1 MDLRNPASCRR
12 GRQRR
17 NGGKHGRIQQAPD
30 GATGGLVRAVHL
42 DGAGGRKNRIGDGVK
57 HLRVQG
63 FAEQLAVVHQGS
75 RRGLDSDFADAVKP
89 RGGNY

>member
-1 MDLRNPASCRR
+1 M
-12 GRQRR
+12 
-17 NGGKHGRIQQAPD
+17 RIKQAPD
-30 GATGGLVRAVHL
+30 DAAAWLVRVGYL
-42 DGAGGRKNRIGDGVK
+42 KGAGGRKNRIGDGVK

-89 RGGNY
+89 RGGNC